1 MLSPIFATLALATP
15 GPITV
20 TRVKAYDGLRTV
32 AIAAAPSGSRF
43 AASLETRVVRIMDA
57 ASGTTIRVLPALPI
71 RVLPALPDPAYAVA
85 FSPNGQ
91 ILATGDER
99 GRITLWNL
107 ADGAK
112 IREFTRVNTHVRG
125 IQAVNFSADG
135 KTLMSTGKDDVIFLW
150 DTASGKPIRKIL
162 GKGANVYSATFM
174 PGGLLATATLG
185 SGTHFYKSG
194 DGSLVASVDGHQ
206 KLGVLDVAF
215 NAAGTRMVTGGKD
228 GNGIVWDV
236 KSRTKMNSLRTKMN
250 SLKGHKD
257 WILRVAM
264 SPNGRL
270 AATSSSD
277 QTVIVWDCVTF
288 APVAKLERQS
298 FVGAP
303 LAFTADG
310 KFLLSANDM
319 DALQINAISPAQGG
333 SVGSATKRAAQK
345 TGKKKL

>member
-1 MLSPIFATLALATP
+1 MLSPILATLTLAAP
-15 GPITV
+15 GPISV

-32 AIAAAPSGSRF
+32 ALAAAPSGSRF

-57 ASGTTIRVLPALPI
+57 ATGNTIRA
-71 RVLPALPDPAYAVA
+71 LPALPDPAYAVA

-99 GRITLWNL
+99 GRITLWNVG
-107 ADGAK
+107 DGSK

-135 KTLMSTGKDDVIFLW
+135 KILMSTGKDDIIFLW

-162 GKGANVYSATFM
+162 GKGANVYSATFL
-174 PGGLLATATLG
+174 PGGMIATATLG
-185 SGTHFYKSG
+185 GGTQFYKTG

-215 NAAGTRMVTGGKD
+215 NTAGTRMVTGGKD
-228 GNGIVWDV
+228 GNGVVWDV
-236 KSRTKMNSLRTKMN
+236 KSRTKMN

-277 QTVIVWDCVTF
+277 QTVIVWDCATF

-310 KFLLSANDM
+310 KYLLSANDM

-333 SVGSATKRAAQK
+333 SIGSASKRAAQK
-345 TGKKKL
+345 SGKKKP

>member
-57 ASGTTIRVLPALPI
+57 ASGTTI

-236 KSRTKMNSLRTKMN
+236 KSRTKMNSL
-250 SLKGHKD
+250 KGHKD